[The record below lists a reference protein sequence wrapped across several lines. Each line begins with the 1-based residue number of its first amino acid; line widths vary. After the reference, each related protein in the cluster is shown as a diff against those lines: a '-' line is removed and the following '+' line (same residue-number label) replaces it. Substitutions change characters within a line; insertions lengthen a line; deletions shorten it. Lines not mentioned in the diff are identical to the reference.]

1 MSNNLTRP
9 FLIKKVR
16 VDDSQIEQLVQDKIQ
31 SLSLTLESSSSS
43 KGKLAVLMCDKRRGS
58 SPLRPVSARPLP
70 ASGGGWFGLGTS
82 SSPTATESAPASCWE
97 QWIFSFTLTQARGE
111 REELEARK
119 RMAQD
124 LQGLLELISTRSL
137 ETLDH
142 IPPLTSS
149 DAFPFQVCPSVSF
162 CTAHKTN
169 VSFDK

>member
-1 MSNNLTRP
+1 M
-9 FLIKKVR
+9 
-16 VDDSQIEQLVQDKIQ
+16 QDKVQ

-58 SPLRPVSARPLP
+58 SPLRPVSARPP
-70 ASGGGWFGLGTS
+70 PSGGGWFGLGSS
-82 SSPTATESAPASCWE
+82 SSPTAATDQPPPSCWE

-124 LQGLLELISTRSL
+124 LQGLLEMISTRSL

-149 DAFPFQVCPSVSF
+149 DAFPFQVSPYMLILLAKLMFPIDRLSHRRKQTSLGLPCS
-162 CTAHKTN
+162 
-169 VSFDK
+169 DK